1 MILENPILFYK
12 NPKWILIVFE
22 IANLISILFCLG
34 MTIRGGIEK
43 DWFLCVYGIG
53 CLLTFFLIFRYYR
66 GDIRGY
72 VAVYSNKIVENKKN
86 KREVIFNDVIEIR
99 YFKKEIRSKQTSYK
113 DCLHFYVKDQTV
125 PVLISP
131 SFKSTVTPYTVR
143 EETTAILTYIRVNF
157 PFIKYTKEEWKG
169 TY

>member
-12 NPKWILIVFE
+12 NPKWVLIVFE
-22 IANLISILFCLG
+22 ISRLISLLFFFVII
-34 MTIRGGIEK
+34 IRGVIEK
-43 DWFLCVYGIG
+43 DWFLCVYGIVFII
-53 CLLTFFLIFRYYR
+53 TFYMLFRYYS

-72 VAVYSNKIVENKKN
+72 VAVYSNKIVEIKKH

-113 DCLHFYVKDQTV
+113 DCLHFYVKNQTI

-131 SFKSTVTPYTVR
+131 AFKSTVTPYTVR
-143 EETTAILTYIRVNF
+143 EETTEILTYIRVNY